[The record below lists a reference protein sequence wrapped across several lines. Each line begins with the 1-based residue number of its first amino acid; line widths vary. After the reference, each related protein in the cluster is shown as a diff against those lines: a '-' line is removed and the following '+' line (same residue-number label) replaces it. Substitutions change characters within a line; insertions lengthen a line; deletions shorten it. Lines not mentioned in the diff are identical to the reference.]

1 MSTDALGESPGRF
14 FMAPLSLKR
23 RTSRV
28 IIGGGMEFLYR
39 VQGHC
44 LAYFVMTTA

>member
-1 MSTDALGESPGRF
+1 
-14 FMAPLSLKR
+14 MAPLSLER

-44 LAYFVMTTA
+44 LACLAMTSA

>member
-1 MSTDALGESPGRF
+1 
-14 FMAPLSLKR
+14 MAALSLER

-28 IIGGGMEFLYR
+28 IKSGTPKGLYR

-44 LAYFVMTTA
+44 LAYLVMTTA